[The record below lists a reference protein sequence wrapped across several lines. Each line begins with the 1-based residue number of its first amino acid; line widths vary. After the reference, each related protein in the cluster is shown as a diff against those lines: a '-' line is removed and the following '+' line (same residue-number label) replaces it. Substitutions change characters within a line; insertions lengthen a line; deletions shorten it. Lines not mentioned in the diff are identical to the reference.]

1 MIVTIK
7 AYALPSSIMQ
17 GSGESHVAHQFHP
30 RLPNEVV
37 SGGSVRIEDGVIAEI
52 RDTSVAGAAMDGE
65 GRLLMPG
72 FIDLHGDMVER
83 EIAPRPNAQMP
94 IDFGIHELD
103 KKLAAAGVTTAY
115 AAVSFATESVYGTVR
130 SLETTSALIEGINR
144 LRDNL
149 LIDHRVHARYEITNV
164 GAAPTLERLLEAGEV
179 DMVSMT
185 DHTPGQ
191 GQYNNVEAYIAS
203 ISERRAIS
211 TDMAAE
217 MVEKRIAMR
226 NNPAIEAKLKDIV
239 ALALRHKL
247 SLASHDD
254 DSAEKVA
261 EMAALG
267 VTISE
272 FPVTAPA
279 AAEARRRGLW
289 TLMGAPN
296 ALRGQ
301 SMSGNLS
308 ALEAA
313 EAGLLS
319 VIAADYHPAAFV
331 PGIFKLSEVAAGGL
345 SAAVAMATSNA
356 ARAAGLT
363 DRGEIAVG
371 QRADLV
377 VVEKGN
383 VHRIR
388 ATFRAGRFVYSDGT
402 LHGLR
407 AAAA

>member
-1 MIVTIK
+1 MWLSNFTLV
-7 AYALPSSIMQ
+7 
-17 GSGESHVAHQFHP
+17 
-30 RLPNEVV
+30 LPNEVV
-37 SGGSVRIEDGVIAEI
+37 SEGSVRVEGGVIAEI
-52 RDTSVAGAAMDGE
+52 RPEPVAGAAIDG
-65 GRLLMPG
+65 GRRLLMPG
-72 FIDLHGDMVER
+72 FVDLHGDMIER
-83 EIAPRPNAQMP
+83 EIAPRPNATMP

-103 KKLAAAGVTTAY
+103 KKLAAAGVTTAF
-115 AAVSFATESVYGTVR
+115 AAVSFATESVYGHVR
-130 SLETTSALIEGINR
+130 SLETTSAVIEGINR
-144 LRDNL
+144 LRDDL

-164 GAAPTLERLLEAGEV
+164 GAAPALERLLNADQI
-179 DMVSMT
+179 DMVSLT

-191 GQYNNVEAYIAS
+191 GQYNNLQSYILS

-211 TDMAAE
+211 EEMAAE
-217 MVEKRIAMR
+217 IVAKRIAMR
-226 NNPAIEAKLKDIV
+226 NNADIEAKLKEIV
-239 ALALRHKL
+239 ALSLKHKL

-254 DSAEKVA
+254 DSVEKVA
-261 EMAALG
+261 EMHDLG

-279 AAEARRRGLW
+279 AEEARRRGLW

-308 ALEAA
+308 ALDAA
-313 EAGLLS
+313 KAGLLS

-331 PGIFKLSEVAAGGL
+331 PGIFKLADMVEGGL
-345 SAAVAMATSNA
+345 PAAVAMATGNA
-356 ARAAGLT
+356 ARSAGLM

-377 VVEKGN
+377 VVEPGD

-402 LHGLR
+402 LHPLR
-407 AAAA
+407 ALAA

>member
-1 MIVTIK
+1 MWLSNFTLV
-7 AYALPSSIMQ
+7 
-17 GSGESHVAHQFHP
+17 
-30 RLPNEVV
+30 LPNEVV
-37 SGGSVRIEDGVIAEI
+37 SEGSVRVEGGVIAEI
-52 RDTSVAGAAMDGE
+52 RPEPVAGAAIDG
-65 GRLLMPG
+65 GRRLLMPG
-72 FIDLHGDMVER
+72 FVDLHGDMIER
-83 EIAPRPNAQMP
+83 EIAPRPNATMP

-103 KKLAAAGVTTAY
+103 KKLAAAGVTTAF
-115 AAVSFATESVYGTVR
+115 AAVSFATESVYGHVR
-130 SLETTSALIEGINR
+130 SLETTSAVIEGINR
-144 LRDNL
+144 LRDDL

-164 GAAPTLERLLEAGEV
+164 GAAPALERLLNADQI
-179 DMVSMT
+179 DMVSLT

-191 GQYNNVEAYIAS
+191 GQYNNLQSYIRS

-211 TDMAAE
+211 EEMAAE
-217 MVEKRIAMR
+217 IVAKRIAMR
-226 NNPAIEAKLKDIV
+226 NNADIEAKLKEIV
-239 ALALRHKL
+239 ALSLKHKL

-254 DSAEKVA
+254 DSVEKVA
-261 EMAALG
+261 EMHDLG

-279 AAEARRRGLW
+279 AEEARRRGLW

-308 ALEAA
+308 ALDAA
-313 EAGLLS
+313 RAGLLS

-331 PGIFKLSEVAAGGL
+331 PGIFKLADMVEGGL
-345 SAAVAMATSNA
+345 PAAVAMATGNA
-356 ARAAGLT
+356 ARSAGLS

-377 VVEKGN
+377 VVEPGD

-402 LHGLR
+402 LHPLR
-407 AAAA
+407 ALAA

>member
-1 MIVTIK
+1 MWLGNFTLV
-7 AYALPSSIMQ
+7 
-17 GSGESHVAHQFHP
+17 
-30 RLPNEVV
+30 LPNEVV
-37 SGGSVRIEDGVIAEI
+37 NSGSVRIEDGVIAEI
-52 RDTSVAGAAMDGE
+52 RPEPVAGAVIDGG

-72 FIDLHGDMVER
+72 FVDLHGDMIER

-115 AAVSFATESVYGTVR
+115 AAVSFATESVYGHVR
-130 SLETTSALIEGINR
+130 SLETTSAIIEGINR

-164 GAAPTLERLLEAGEV
+164 GAAPALERLLKADEI
-179 DMVSMT
+179 DMVSLT

-191 GQYNNVEAYIAS
+191 GQYNNIAAYVAS

-211 TDMAAE
+211 EEMAAE
-217 MVEKRIAMR
+217 IVQKRIAMR
-226 NNPAIEAKLKDIV
+226 NDPQIDVKLKEIV
-239 ALALRHKL
+239 SLSLQHSL

-254 DSAEKVA
+254 DSVEKVA
-261 EMAALG
+261 EMFDLG

-272 FPVTAPA
+272 FPVTLPA
-279 AAEARRRGLW
+279 AEEARRRGLW

-308 ALEAA
+308 ALDAA
-313 EAGLLS
+313 KAGLLT

-331 PGIFKLSEVAAGGL
+331 PGIFKLADVSEGGL
-345 SAAVAMATSNA
+345 PAAVAMATGNA
-356 ARAAGLT
+356 ARSAGLT
-363 DRGEIAVG
+363 DRGEIAIG

-377 VVEKGN
+377 VVEKGD

-402 LHGLR
+402 LHPLR
-407 AAAA
+407 ALAA

>member
-1 MIVTIK
+1 MWLSNFTLV
-7 AYALPSSIMQ
+7 LPD
-17 GSGESHVAHQFHP
+17 
-30 RLPNEVV
+30 EVMRE
-37 SGGSVRIEDGVIAEI
+37 GSVRVEDGAIAEI
-52 RDTSVAGAAMDGE
+52 RPEPVAGAAIDGG

-72 FIDLHGDMVER
+72 FVDLHGDMIER
-83 EIAPRPNAQMP
+83 EIAPRPNAHMP

-103 KKLAAAGVTTAY
+103 KKLAAAGVTTAF
-115 AAVSFATESVYGTVR
+115 AAVSFATESVYGHVR
-130 SLETTSALIEGINR
+130 SLETTSAVIEGINR
-144 LRDNL
+144 LRDDL

-164 GAAPTLERLLEAGEV
+164 GAAPALERLLNADQI
-179 DMVSMT
+179 DMVSLT

-191 GQYNNVEAYIAS
+191 GQYNNLQSYILS

-211 TDMAAE
+211 EEMAAE
-217 MVEKRIAMR
+217 IVAKRIAMR
-226 NNPAIEAKLKDIV
+226 NNPEIEAKLKEIV
-239 ALALRHKL
+239 ALSLKHKL

-254 DSAEKVA
+254 DSVEKVA
-261 EMAALG
+261 EMHDLG

-279 AAEARRRGLW
+279 AEEARRRGLW

-308 ALEAA
+308 ALDAA
-313 EAGLLS
+313 RAGLLS

-331 PGIFKLSEVAAGGL
+331 PGIFKLADMVEGGL
-345 SAAVAMATSNA
+345 SAAVAMATGNA
-356 ARAAGLT
+356 ARSAGLL
-363 DRGEIAVG
+363 DRGEIAIG

-377 VVEKGN
+377 VVEPGD

-402 LHGLR
+402 LHPLR
-407 AAAA
+407 ALAA

>member
-1 MIVTIK
+1 MWLGNFTLV
-7 AYALPSSIMQ
+7 
-17 GSGESHVAHQFHP
+17 
-30 RLPNEVV
+30 LPNEVV
-37 SGGSVRIEDGVIAEI
+37 DAGSVRIEDGVIAEI
-52 RDTSVAGAAMDGE
+52 RAEPVAGAVIDGG

-72 FIDLHGDMVER
+72 FVDLHGDMIER

-115 AAVSFATESVYGTVR
+115 AAVSFATESVYGHVR
-130 SLETTSALIEGINR
+130 SLETTSAVIEGINR

-164 GAAPTLERLLEAGEV
+164 GAAPTLERLLKADEI
-179 DMVSMT
+179 DMVSLT

-191 GQYNNVEAYIAS
+191 GQYNNIAAYVAS

-211 TDMAAE
+211 EEMAAE
-217 MVEKRIAMR
+217 IVQKRIAMR
-226 NNPAIEAKLKDIV
+226 NNPQIEVKLKEIV
-239 ALALRHKL
+239 SLSLQHGL

-254 DSAEKVA
+254 DSVEKVA
-261 EMAALG
+261 EMFDLG

-272 FPVTAPA
+272 FPVTLPA
-279 AAEARRRGLW
+279 AEEARRRGLW

-296 ALRGQ
+296 ALRGK

-308 ALEAA
+308 ALDAA
-313 EAGLLS
+313 KAGLLT

-331 PGIFKLSEVAAGGL
+331 PGIFKLAEASAGGL
-345 SAAVAMATSNA
+345 PAAVAMATGNA
-356 ARAAGLT
+356 ARSAGLT
-363 DRGEIAVG
+363 DRGEIAIG

-377 VVEKGN
+377 VVEKGD

-402 LHGLR
+402 LHPLR
-407 AAAA
+407 ALAA

>member
-1 MIVTIK
+1 MWLSNFTLV
-7 AYALPSSIMQ
+7 
-17 GSGESHVAHQFHP
+17 
-30 RLPNEVV
+30 LPNEVV
-37 SGGSVRIEDGVIAEI
+37 SEGSVRVEDGVIAEI
-52 RDTSVAGAAMDGE
+52 RPEPVAGAAIDGG

-72 FIDLHGDMVER
+72 FVDLHGDMIER
-83 EIAPRPNAQMP
+83 EIAPRPNATMP

-103 KKLAAAGVTTAY
+103 KKLAAAGVTTAF
-115 AAVSFATESVYGTVR
+115 AAVSFATESVYGHVR
-130 SLETTSALIEGINR
+130 SLETTSAVIEGINR

-164 GAAPTLERLLEAGEV
+164 GAAPALERLLNADQI
-179 DMVSMT
+179 DMVSLT

-191 GQYNNVEAYIAS
+191 GQYNNLQSYILS
-203 ISERRAIS
+203 ISERRAVS
-211 TDMAAE
+211 EEMAAE
-217 MVEKRIAMR
+217 IVAKRIAMR
-226 NNPAIEAKLKDIV
+226 NNPDIEAKLKEIV
-239 ALALRHKL
+239 ALSLKHKL

-254 DSAEKVA
+254 DSVEKVA
-261 EMAALG
+261 EMHDLG

-279 AAEARRRGLW
+279 AEEARRRGLW

-308 ALEAA
+308 ALDAA
-313 EAGLLS
+313 RAGLLS

-331 PGIFKLSEVAAGGL
+331 PGIFKLADMVEGGL
-345 SAAVAMATSNA
+345 PAAVAMATGNA
-356 ARAAGLT
+356 ARSAGLL
-363 DRGEIAVG
+363 DRGEIAIG

-377 VVEKGN
+377 VVEPGE

-402 LHGLR
+402 LHPIHAL
-407 AAAA
+407 AA

>member
-1 MIVTIK
+1 MWLSNFTLV
-7 AYALPSSIMQ
+7 
-17 GSGESHVAHQFHP
+17 
-30 RLPNEVV
+30 LPNEVV
-37 SGGSVRIEDGVIAEI
+37 SEGSVRVEGGAIAEI
-52 RDTSVAGAAMDGE
+52 RPQPVAGAAIDGG

-72 FIDLHGDMVER
+72 FVDLHGDMIER
-83 EIAPRPNAQMP
+83 EIAPRPNATMP

-103 KKLAAAGVTTAY
+103 KKLAAAGVTTAF
-115 AAVSFATESVYGTVR
+115 AAVSFATESVYGHVR
-130 SLETTSALIEGINR
+130 SLETTSAVIEGINR
-144 LRDNL
+144 LRDDL

-164 GAAPTLERLLEAGEV
+164 GAAPALERLLDADQI
-179 DMVSMT
+179 DMVSLT

-191 GQYNNVEAYIAS
+191 GQYNNLQSYILS
-203 ISERRAIS
+203 ISERRAVS
-211 TDMAAE
+211 EEMAAE
-217 MVEKRIAMR
+217 IVAKRIAMR
-226 NNPAIEAKLKDIV
+226 NNPEIEAKLREIV
-239 ALALRHKL
+239 ALSLKHKL

-254 DSAEKVA
+254 DSVEKVA
-261 EMAALG
+261 EMHDLG

-279 AAEARRRGLW
+279 AEEARRRGLW

-308 ALEAA
+308 ALDAA
-313 EAGLLS
+313 KAGLLS

-331 PGIFKLSEVAAGGL
+331 PGIFKLADMVEGGL
-345 SAAVAMATSNA
+345 PAAVAMATGNA
-356 ARAAGLT
+356 ARSAGLM

-377 VVEKGN
+377 VVEPGD

-402 LHGLR
+402 LHPLKAL
-407 AAAA
+407 AA

>member
-1 MIVTIK
+1 MWLSNFTLV
-7 AYALPSSIMQ
+7 LPD
-17 GSGESHVAHQFHP
+17 
-30 RLPNEVV
+30 EVV
-37 SGGSVRIEDGVIAEI
+37 REGSVRVEDGAIAEM
-52 RDTSVAGAAMDGE
+52 RPEPVAGAAIDGG

-72 FIDLHGDMVER
+72 FVDLHGDMIER
-83 EIAPRPNAQMP
+83 EIAPRPNAHMP

-103 KKLAAAGVTTAY
+103 KKLAAAGVTTAF
-115 AAVSFATESVYGTVR
+115 AAVSFATESVYGHVR
-130 SLETTSALIEGINR
+130 SLETTSAVIEGINR

-164 GAAPTLERLLEAGEV
+164 GAAPALERLLNADQI
-179 DMVSMT
+179 DMVSLT

-191 GQYNNVEAYIAS
+191 GQYNNLQSYILS

-211 TDMAAE
+211 EEMAAE
-217 MVEKRIAMR
+217 IVAKRIAMR
-226 NNPAIEAKLKDIV
+226 NNPEIEAKLKEIV
-239 ALALRHKL
+239 ALSLKHDL

-254 DSAEKVA
+254 DSVEKVA
-261 EMAALG
+261 EMHDLG

-279 AAEARRRGLW
+279 AEEARRRGLW

-308 ALEAA
+308 ALDAA
-313 EAGLLS
+313 RAGLLS

-331 PGIFKLSEVAAGGL
+331 PGIFKLADMVEGGL
-345 SAAVAMATSNA
+345 PVAVAMATGNA
-356 ARAAGLT
+356 ARSAGLL
-363 DRGEIAVG
+363 DRGEIAIG

-377 VVEKGN
+377 AVEPGD

-402 LHGLR
+402 LHPLR
-407 AAAA
+407 ALAA

>member
-1 MIVTIK
+1 MWLSNFTLV
-7 AYALPSSIMQ
+7 LPD
-17 GSGESHVAHQFHP
+17 
-30 RLPNEVV
+30 EVV
-37 SGGSVRIEDGVIAEI
+37 REGSVRVEDGAIAEI
-52 RDTSVAGAAMDGE
+52 RPEPVAGAAIDGG

-72 FIDLHGDMVER
+72 FVDLHGDMIER
-83 EIAPRPNAQMP
+83 EIAPRPNAHMP

-103 KKLAAAGVTTAY
+103 KKLAAAGVTTAF
-115 AAVSFATESVYGTVR
+115 AAVSFATESVYGHVR
-130 SLETTSALIEGINR
+130 SLETTSAVIEGINR

-164 GAAPTLERLLEAGEV
+164 GAAPALERLLNADQI
-179 DMVSMT
+179 DMVSLT

-191 GQYNNVEAYIAS
+191 GQYNNLQSYILS

-211 TDMAAE
+211 EEMAAE
-217 MVEKRIAMR
+217 IVAKRIAMR
-226 NNPAIEAKLKDIV
+226 NNPEIEAKLKEIV
-239 ALALRHKL
+239 ALSLKHDL

-254 DSAEKVA
+254 DCVEKVA
-261 EMAALG
+261 EMHDLG

-279 AAEARRRGLW
+279 AEEARRRGLW

-308 ALEAA
+308 ALDAA
-313 EAGLLS
+313 RAGLLS

-331 PGIFKLSEVAAGGL
+331 PGIFKLADMVEGGL
-345 SAAVAMATSNA
+345 PVAVAMATGNA
-356 ARAAGLT
+356 ARSAGLL
-363 DRGEIAVG
+363 DRGEIAIG

-377 VVEKGN
+377 AVEPGD

-402 LHGLR
+402 LHPLR
-407 AAAA
+407 ALAA

>member
-1 MIVTIK
+1 MWLSNFTLVLPGEIV
-7 AYALPSSIMQ
+7 
-17 GSGESHVAHQFHP
+17 SH
-30 RLPNEVV
+30 
-37 SGGSVRIEDGVIAEI
+37 GSVRVEDGVIAEI
-52 RDTSVAGAAMDGE
+52 RDAPVAGAAIDGG

-72 FIDLHGDMVER
+72 FVDLHGDMIER
-83 EIAPRPNAQMP
+83 EIAPRPNAMMP

-115 AAVSFATESVYGTVR
+115 AAISFATESVYGHVR
-130 SLETTSALIEGINR
+130 SLATTSAVIEGINR
-144 LRDNL
+144 LRNSL
-149 LIDHRVHARYEITNV
+149 LIDHKVHARYEITNV
-164 GAAPTLERLLEAGEV
+164 GAAATLEKLLAADQV
-179 DMVSMT
+179 DMVSLT

-191 GQYNNVEAYIAS
+191 GQYNNIEAYVAS
-203 ISERRAIS
+203 ISERRAI
-211 TDMAAE
+211 TKEMALE
-217 MVEKRIAMR
+217 IVQKRIAMR
-226 NNPAIEAKLKDIV
+226 EDPAIDAKLREIV
-239 ALALRHKL
+239 ALSLQHKL

-261 EMAALG
+261 EMHDLG

-272 FPVTAPA
+272 FPVTLPA
-279 AAEARRRGLW
+279 AEEARRRGLW

-308 ALEAA
+308 ALDAA
-313 EAGLLS
+313 KAGLLS

-331 PGIFKLSEVAAGGL
+331 PGIFKIADAMDNNLP
-345 SAAVAMATSNA
+345 AAVAMATSNA
-356 ARAAGLT
+356 ARSAGLL

-377 VVEKGN
+377 AVEKGD

-388 ATFRAGRFVYSDGT
+388 ATFRAGQFVYSDGT
-402 LHGLR
+402 LHPLQAI
-407 AAAA
+407 AA

>member
-1 MIVTIK
+1 MWLGNFTLV
-7 AYALPSSIMQ
+7 
-17 GSGESHVAHQFHP
+17 
-30 RLPNEVV
+30 LPNEVV
-37 SGGSVRIEDGVIAEI
+37 DTGSVRIEDGVIAEI
-52 RDTSVAGAAMDGE
+52 RPEPVAGAVIDGG

-72 FIDLHGDMVER
+72 FVDLHGDMIER

-115 AAVSFATESVYGTVR
+115 AAVSFATESVYGHVR
-130 SLETTSALIEGINR
+130 SLETTSAVIEGINR

-149 LIDHRVHARYEITNV
+149 LIDHRVHARYEITNI
-164 GAAPTLERLLEAGEV
+164 GAAPTLERLLKADEI
-179 DMVSMT
+179 DMVSLT

-191 GQYNNVEAYIAS
+191 GQYNNIAAYIAS
-203 ISERRAIS
+203 ISERRAI
-211 TDMAAE
+211 TEEMAAE
-217 MVEKRIAMR
+217 IVRKRIAMR
-226 NNPAIEAKLKDIV
+226 DNPEIEVKLKDIV
-239 ALALRHKL
+239 SLALAHGL

-254 DSAEKVA
+254 DSVEKVA
-261 EMAALG
+261 EMFDLG

-272 FPVTAPA
+272 FPVTLPA
-279 AAEARRRGLW
+279 AEEARRRGLW

-308 ALEAA
+308 ALDAA
-313 EAGLLS
+313 KAGLLT

-331 PGIFKLSEVAAGGL
+331 PGIFKLADMAEGGL
-345 SAAVAMATSNA
+345 PAAVAMATGNA
-356 ARAAGLT
+356 ARSAGLT
-363 DRGEIAVG
+363 DRGEIAIG

-377 VVEKGN
+377 VVEKGD

-402 LHGLR
+402 LHPLR
-407 AAAA
+407 ALAA

>member
-1 MIVTIK
+1 MWLSNFTLVLPGEIV
-7 AYALPSSIMQ
+7 
-17 GSGESHVAHQFHP
+17 SH
-30 RLPNEVV
+30 
-37 SGGSVRIEDGVIAEI
+37 GSVRVEDGVIAEI
-52 RDTSVAGAAMDGE
+52 RDAPVAGAAIDGG
-65 GRLLMPG
+65 GRFLMPG
-72 FIDLHGDMVER
+72 FVDLHGDMIER
-83 EIAPRPNAQMP
+83 EIAPRPNAMMP

-115 AAVSFATESVYGTVR
+115 AAISFATESVYGHVR
-130 SLETTSALIEGINR
+130 SLETTSAVIEGINR
-144 LRDNL
+144 LRHSL
-149 LIDHRVHARYEITNV
+149 LIDHKVHARYEITNV
-164 GAAPTLERLLEAGEV
+164 GAAAVLEKLLAADQV
-179 DMVSMT
+179 DMVSLT

-191 GQYNNVEAYIAS
+191 GQYNNIEAYVAS
-203 ISERRAIS
+203 MSERRAI
-211 TDMAAE
+211 TREMALE
-217 MVEKRIAMR
+217 VVQKRIAMR
-226 NNPAIEAKLKDIV
+226 EDPAIDDKLREIV
-239 ALALRHKL
+239 ALSLRHKL

-261 EMAALG
+261 EMHDLG

-272 FPVTAPA
+272 FPVTLPA
-279 AAEARRRGLW
+279 AEEARRRGLW

-308 ALEAA
+308 ALDAA
-313 EAGLLS
+313 KAGLLS

-331 PGIFKLSEVAAGGL
+331 PGIFKIADAMDDNLP
-345 SAAVAMATSNA
+345 AAVAMATSNA
-356 ARAAGLT
+356 ARSAGLL

-377 VVEKGN
+377 VVEKGD

-402 LHGLR
+402 LHPFEAI
-407 AAAA
+407 AA

>member
-1 MIVTIK
+1 MWLGNFTLV
-7 AYALPSSIMQ
+7 
-17 GSGESHVAHQFHP
+17 
-30 RLPNEVV
+30 LPNEVV
-37 SGGSVRIEDGVIAEI
+37 DTGSVRIEDGVIAEI
-52 RDTSVAGAAMDGE
+52 RPEPVAGAAIDGG

-72 FIDLHGDMVER
+72 FVDLHGDMIER

-115 AAVSFATESVYGTVR
+115 AAVSFATESVYGHVR
-130 SLETTSALIEGINR
+130 SLETTSAVIEGINR

-149 LIDHRVHARYEITNV
+149 LIDHRVHARYEITNI
-164 GAAPTLERLLEAGEV
+164 GAAPTLERLLKADEI
-179 DMVSMT
+179 DMVSLT

-191 GQYNNVEAYIAS
+191 GQYNNIAAYIAS
-203 ISERRAIS
+203 ISERRAI
-211 TDMAAE
+211 TEEMAAE
-217 MVEKRIAMR
+217 IVRKRIAMR
-226 NNPAIEAKLKDIV
+226 DNPEIEVKLKDIV
-239 ALALRHKL
+239 SLALAHGL

-254 DSAEKVA
+254 DSVEKVA
-261 EMAALG
+261 EMFDLG

-272 FPVTAPA
+272 FPVTLPA
-279 AAEARRRGLW
+279 AEEARRRGLW

-308 ALEAA
+308 ALDAA
-313 EAGLLS
+313 KAGLLTI
-319 VIAADYHPAAFV
+319 IAADYHPAAFV
-331 PGIFKLSEVAAGGL
+331 PGIFKLADMAEGGL
-345 SAAVAMATSNA
+345 PAAVAMATGNA
-356 ARAAGLT
+356 ARSAGLT
-363 DRGEIAVG
+363 DRGEIAIG

-377 VVEKGN
+377 VVEKGD

-402 LHGLR
+402 LHPLR
-407 AAAA
+407 ALAA

>member
-1 MIVTIK
+1 MWLGNF
-7 AYALPSSIMQ
+7 AL
-17 GSGESHVAHQFHP
+17 V
-30 RLPNEVV
+30 LPNEVV
-37 SGGSVRIEDGVIAEI
+37 NSGSVRVEDGVITEI
-52 RDTSVAGAAMDGE
+52 RPEPVAGAVIDGG

-72 FIDLHGDMVER
+72 FVDLHGDMIER

-115 AAVSFATESVYGTVR
+115 AAVSFATESVYGHVR
-130 SLETTSALIEGINR
+130 SLETTSAVIEGINR

-164 GAAPTLERLLEAGEV
+164 GAAPALERLLKADEI
-179 DMVSMT
+179 DMVSLT

-191 GQYNNVEAYIAS
+191 GQYNNIAAYVAS

-211 TDMAAE
+211 EEMAAE
-217 MVEKRIAMR
+217 IVQKRIAMR
-226 NNPAIEAKLKDIV
+226 NNPQIEVKLKEIV
-239 ALALRHKL
+239 SLALKHRL

-254 DSAEKVA
+254 DSIEKVA
-261 EMAALG
+261 EMYDLG

-272 FPVTAPA
+272 FPVTLPA
-279 AAEARRRGLW
+279 AEEARRRGLW

-296 ALRGQ
+296 ALRGK

-308 ALEAA
+308 ALDAA
-313 EAGLLS
+313 KAGLLT

-331 PGIFKLSEVAAGGL
+331 PGVFKLADVAQGGL
-345 SAAVAMATSNA
+345 PAAVAMATGNA
-356 ARAAGLT
+356 ARSAGLT
-363 DRGEIAVG
+363 DRGEIAIG

-377 VVEKGN
+377 VVEKGD

-402 LHGLR
+402 LHPLR
-407 AAAA
+407 ALAA

>member
-1 MIVTIK
+1 MWLSNFTLV
-7 AYALPSSIMQ
+7 
-17 GSGESHVAHQFHP
+17 
-30 RLPNEVV
+30 LPNEVV
-37 SGGSVRIEDGVIAEI
+37 TGGSVRIEDGLISDIRAEP
-52 RDTSVAGAAMDGE
+52 VANAALDGD

-72 FIDLHGDMVER
+72 FVDLHGDMIER

-115 AAVSFATESVYGTVR
+115 AAVSFATESVYGHVR
-130 SLETTSALIEGINR
+130 SLETTSAVIEGINR
-144 LRDNL
+144 LRDSL
-149 LIDHRVHARYEITNV
+149 LVDHRVHARYEITNI
-164 GAAPTLERLLEAGEV
+164 GAAPTLARLLEAGEI
-179 DMVSMT
+179 DMVSLT

-191 GQYNNVEAYIAS
+191 GQYNNIAAYIAS

-211 TDMAAE
+211 EDMAAE
-217 MVEKRIAMR
+217 IVQKRIAMR
-226 NNPAIEAKLKDIV
+226 DNPQIDATLKEIV
-239 ALALRHKL
+239 ALTRKHGL

-261 EMAALG
+261 EMFDLG

-279 AAEARRRGLW
+279 AEEARCRGLW

-308 ALEAA
+308 ALDAA
-313 EAGLLS
+313 RAGLLS

-331 PGIFKLSEVAAGGL
+331 PGVFKLAEVVEGGL
-345 SAAVAMATSNA
+345 PAAVAMATSNA
-356 ARAAGLT
+356 ARAAGLD
-363 DRGEIAVG
+363 DRGEIAIG
-371 QRADLV
+371 QRADMV
-377 VVEKGN
+377 VVEKGD

-388 ATFRAGRFVYSDGT
+388 ATFRGGQFVYSDGT
-402 LHGLR
+402 LHALQ
-407 AAAA
+407 AAA

>member
-1 MIVTIK
+1 MWLGNFTLV
-7 AYALPSSIMQ
+7 
-17 GSGESHVAHQFHP
+17 
-30 RLPNEVV
+30 LPNEVV
-37 SGGSVRIEDGVIAEI
+37 NSGSVRVEEGVIAEI
-52 RDTSVAGAAMDGE
+52 RPEPVVGAVIDGG

-72 FIDLHGDMVER
+72 FVDLHGDMIER

-115 AAVSFATESVYGTVR
+115 AAVSFATESVYGHVR
-130 SLETTSALIEGINR
+130 SLETTSAVIEGINR

-164 GAAPTLERLLEAGEV
+164 GAAPTLERLLKADEI
-179 DMVSMT
+179 DMVSLT

-191 GQYNNVEAYIAS
+191 GQYNNIAAYVAS

-211 TDMAAE
+211 EEMAAE
-217 MVEKRIAMR
+217 IVQKRIAMR
-226 NNPAIEAKLKDIV
+226 NNPQIEVKLKEIV
-239 ALALRHKL
+239 SLSLQHGL

-254 DSAEKVA
+254 DSVEKVA
-261 EMAALG
+261 EMFDLG

-272 FPVTAPA
+272 FPVTLPA
-279 AAEARRRGLW
+279 AEEARRRGLW

-296 ALRGQ
+296 ALRGK

-308 ALEAA
+308 ALDAA
-313 EAGLLS
+313 KAGLLT

-331 PGIFKLSEVAAGGL
+331 PGIFKLAEASAGGL
-345 SAAVAMATSNA
+345 PAAVAMATGNA
-356 ARAAGLT
+356 ARSAGLT
-363 DRGEIAVG
+363 DRGEIAIG

-377 VVEKGN
+377 VVEKGD

-402 LHGLR
+402 LHPLR
-407 AAAA
+407 ALAA

>member
-1 MIVTIK
+1 MWLGNFTLV
-7 AYALPSSIMQ
+7 
-17 GSGESHVAHQFHP
+17 
-30 RLPNEVV
+30 LPNEVV
-37 SGGSVRIEDGVIAEI
+37 NSGSVRIEDGMIAEI
-52 RDTSVAGAAMDGE
+52 RPEPVPDALIDGG

-72 FIDLHGDMVER
+72 FVDLHGDMIER

-115 AAVSFATESVYGTVR
+115 AAVSFATESVYGHVR
-130 SLETTSALIEGINR
+130 SLETTSAIIEGINR
-144 LRDNL
+144 LRGNL
-149 LIDHRVHARYEITNV
+149 LIDHRVHARYEITNI
-164 GAAPTLERLLEAGEV
+164 GAAPTLERLLRADEI
-179 DMVSMT
+179 DMVSLT

-191 GQYNNVEAYIAS
+191 GQYNNIAAYVAS

-211 TDMAAE
+211 EEMAAE
-217 MVEKRIAMR
+217 IVQKRIAMR
-226 NNPAIEAKLKDIV
+226 DNPEIEVKLKEIV
-239 ALALRHKL
+239 SLSLQHGL

-254 DSAEKVA
+254 DSVEKVA
-261 EMAALG
+261 EMFDLG

-272 FPVTAPA
+272 FPVTLPA
-279 AAEARRRGLW
+279 AEEARRRGLW

-308 ALEAA
+308 AQDAA
-313 EAGLLS
+313 KAGLLT

-331 PGIFKLSEVAAGGL
+331 PGVFKLADVSEGGL
-345 SAAVAMATSNA
+345 PAAVAMATGNA
-356 ARAAGLT
+356 ARSAGLT
-363 DRGEIAVG
+363 DRGEIAIG

-377 VVEKGN
+377 VVEKGD

-402 LHGLR
+402 LHPLR
-407 AAAA
+407 ALAA

>member
-1 MIVTIK
+1 MWLSNFTLV
-7 AYALPSSIMQ
+7 
-17 GSGESHVAHQFHP
+17 
-30 RLPNEVV
+30 LPNEVV
-37 SGGSVRIEDGVIAEI
+37 SEGSVRVEDGAIAEI
-52 RDTSVAGAAMDGE
+52 RPEPVAGAAIDGG

-72 FIDLHGDMVER
+72 FVDLHGDMIER
-83 EIAPRPNAQMP
+83 EIAPRPNATMP

-103 KKLAAAGVTTAY
+103 KKLAAAGVTTAF
-115 AAVSFATESVYGTVR
+115 AAVSFATESVYGHVR
-130 SLETTSALIEGINR
+130 SLETTSAVIEGINR
-144 LRDNL
+144 LRDDL

-164 GAAPTLERLLEAGEV
+164 GAAPALEWLLDADQI
-179 DMVSMT
+179 DMVSLT

-191 GQYNNVEAYIAS
+191 GQYNNLQSYILS
-203 ISERRAIS
+203 ISERRAVS
-211 TDMAAE
+211 EEMAAE
-217 MVEKRIAMR
+217 IVAKRIAMR
-226 NNPAIEAKLKDIV
+226 NNPEIEAKLKEIV
-239 ALALRHKL
+239 ALSLKHKL

-254 DSAEKVA
+254 DSVEKVA
-261 EMAALG
+261 EMHDLG

-279 AAEARRRGLW
+279 AEEARRRGLW

-308 ALEAA
+308 ALDAA
-313 EAGLLS
+313 KAGLLS

-331 PGIFKLSEVAAGGL
+331 PGIFKLADMVEGGL
-345 SAAVAMATSNA
+345 PAAVAMATGNA
-356 ARAAGLT
+356 ARSAGLM

-377 VVEKGN
+377 VVEPGD

-402 LHGLR
+402 LHPLR
-407 AAAA
+407 ALAA